1 MSVRNDRDRPDPP
14 PLRRRLVVLLI
25 CCMSLLVVSMDNT
38 IVNVA
43 LPVIRTD
50 LGASITALQWTID
63 AYTLVLACFLMLAGA
78 TGDRV
83 GRRRTFQ
90 VGLGLFGLGS
100 LLCSLA
106 PSIGWLIGARVIQGL
121 GGTMLNPVA
130 MSIVTNVFTDPRER
144 ARAIGIWGSV
154 VGISLGLGPV
164 LGGVLTEAVGWRAIF
179 WVNVPVVLVAIA
191 ATARFVPES
200 RAPHARRHDPVG
212 QILVVVLLASVVTAV
227 IEGTRLGWGSPPIVG
242 LAALAVLALVAL
254 VGWERRRRE
263 PLLELRFFSSVPFAS
278 ATLVAVCA
286 FAAFGSFLFL
296 STLYLQD
303 VRGLSAL
310 HAGLALLPAAVT
322 ATVCAPLSGRLV
334 ASRGPRL
341 PLVVAGSTTTAVAV
355 VVALVGPTTP
365 LWVLLTAYGVYGV
378 GFGLVNPPITN
389 TAVSGMPRSQAGVA
403 AAVASTSRQ
412 VGQSLG
418 VAVSGTVVAGA
429 AALASGISA
438 AWWVVGTATLLVGV
452 IGVLATTARARA
464 TADRVADLFVE
475 EPLEAPPD
483 LRETAL
489 RGSVARADG
498 AE

>member
-1 MSVRNDRDRPDPP
+1 VSVSNDLDRQDTST
-14 PLRRRLVVLLI
+14 LRRRIVVLLI
-25 CCMSLLVVSMDNT
+25 CCTSLLVVSMDNT

-43 LPVIRTD
+43 LPAIRTD
-50 LGASITALQWTID
+50 LNASITSLQWTID

-106 PSIGWLIGARVIQGL
+106 PSIGWLIAARAIQGL

-164 LGGVLTEAVGWRAIF
+164 LGGVLTETVGWRAIF
-179 WVNVPVVLVAIA
+179 WVNVPVVLAAIV
-191 ATARFVPES
+191 ATARYVPES
-200 RAPHARRHDPVG
+200 RAPRGRRPDPVG
-212 QILVVVLLASVVTAV
+212 QVLVVLLLASVVTAV
-227 IEGTRLGWGSPPIVG
+227 IEGPRAGWGSPLIVG
-242 LAALAVLALVAL
+242 LAGLALVAL
-254 VGWERRRRE
+254 VALLVWERRRRD
-263 PLLELRFFSSVPFAS
+263 PLIELRFFSSVPFSS
-278 ATLVAVCA
+278 ATVIAVCA
-286 FAAFGSFLFL
+286 FSAFASFLLL

-322 ATVCAPLSGRLV
+322 ATICAPLSGRLV
-334 ASRGPRL
+334 ASRGPRT
-341 PLVVAGSTTTAVAV
+341 PLVVAGVLTTAVAV
-355 VVALVGPTTP
+355 VIALVGPTTP
-365 LWVLLTAYGVYGV
+365 MWVLLAAYGVYGI

-412 VGQSLG
+412 IGSSLG
-418 VAVSGTVVAGA
+418 VAVSGTVVAASVTVA
-429 AALASGISA
+429 AGISA
-438 AWWVVGTATLLVGV
+438 AWWVVAAATLLIAI
-452 IGVLATTARARA
+452 IGMLATTARARA
-464 TADRVADLFVE
+464 TADRVADLFAE
-475 EPLEAPPD
+475 DTAPV
-483 LRETAL
+483 R
-489 RGSVARADG
+489 V
-498 AE
+498 